1 MLSILTSVAMD
12 ISLGI
17 AWWVTKQVTYKAVHL
32 IIGQLPLIS
41 KLPLIPSLPSLF

>member
-17 AWWVTKQVTYKAVHL
+17 AWWVTKQVTYKTVHL
-32 IIGQLPLIS
+32 IIGQLP
-41 KLPLIPSLPSLF
+41 SLPSLF

>member
-1 MLSILTSVAMD
+1 MD
-12 ISLGI
+12 VSLGI

-41 KLPLIPSLPSLF
+41 KLPPLIPSLPSLF